1 MVENIAQPED
11 VTVQSVTYV
20 RNFTLI
26 EKNQLFVQRLNNNLL
41 ILLSQQKGLFLAR
54 KHVKVNLSQ

>member
-1 MVENIAQPED
+1 M
-11 VTVQSVTYV
+11 VQSVNYA

-26 EKNQLFVQRLNNNLL
+26 ERNQLFVLRLNNILL

-54 KHVKVNLSQ
+54 NIEKEH